1 MKRAT
6 SALRKKARRLFLSGE
21 METNAEIA
29 ANLKVKPHTV
39 GAWRREEGWDETRR
53 KAEKNAAA
61 KMAAAIAS
69 ENVSTNITHYKIW
82 GVLLKKLIGT
92 LDDTDPETVRVL
104 ERQAAV
110 AERAQRG
117 QRVARGLSADGQT
130 EERIRAEAQADYRS
144 LVDAVVEAVQLH
156 VSDEIVREKIAD
168 AVMGKFPRSI
178 HDSENEGGEA
188 A

>member
-6 SALRKKARRLFLSGE
+6 AALRKKARRLFLSGE

-29 ANLKVKPHTV
+29 ASLKVKPHTV
-39 GAWRREEGWDETRR
+39 GSWRREEGWDETRR
-53 KAEKNAAA
+53 KAEKHAAA
-61 KMAAAIAS
+61 KMAEAIAS
-69 ENVSTNITHYKIW
+69 ENVSTNVTHFKVW

-92 LDDTDPETVRVL
+92 LDDPDPIRVKIL

-117 QRVARGLSADGQT
+117 QRIARGLSADGQT
-130 EERIRAEAQADYRS
+130 EERIRAEAQADYRA

-156 VSDEIVREKIAD
+156 VPDEETREKIAQ
-168 AVMGKFPRSI
+168 AVMGKFPRAL
-178 HDSENEGGEA
+178 DDPQDAGGEA